1 MDLYLSQNTFEDE
14 LGPEQ
19 FQMLKTHIIKQI
31 VARQIV
37 NEKSLWWIIS
47 AQKNKETRSQIVSQ
61 SFKESVAALEKQLG
75 STVSSWTWNKVH
87 TVEHQHPLGKVAALR
102 GFFNVGPLKFRDQQ
116 K

>member
-1 MDLYLSQNTFEDE
+1 ML
-14 LGPEQ
+14 LG
-19 FQMLKTHIIKQI
+19 THIKQI

-47 AQKNKETRSQIVSQ
+47 AQKNLKETRSQIVSQ

-102 GFFNVGPLKFRDQQ
+102 GFFNVF
-116 K
+116 